1 VSLYGP
7 WIYLDSCGDFHLLII
22 RALGNRIQISITT
35 SIGLVASASN
45 NIANCQDMVE
55 KADAA
60 LYAAKQNG
68 RNCVLP
74 A

>member
-1 VSLYGP
+1 MIV
-7 WIYLDSCGDFHLLII
+7 